1 MLTGST
7 SPLKDLESLLQ
18 WLELPETKEVLGK
31 LQELAEPARRL
42 ALAPP
47 QTYRI
52 TLTDFAPAEQRV
64 YQREAMPDGQT
75 AEAMRQQ
82 FIGNYKGLIE
92 LQQILTAREE
102 ELREIIK
109 KQENGQPR

>member
-1 MLTGST
+1 
-7 SPLKDLESLLQ
+7 
-18 WLELPETKEVLGK
+18 
-31 LQELAEPARRL
+31 
-42 ALAPP
+42 
-47 QTYRI
+47 
-52 TLTDFAPAEQRV
+52 
-64 YQREAMPDGQT
+64 MPDGQT